1 MNTVNYGNNSYLK
14 LVVDL
19 VGWLGD
25 KGVPEYSSK
34 FSRKDYTLHQHIVLL
49 VLRSRERKTYRD
61 FVEWLDVCD
70 SIKIV
75 LGLDKVPH
83 YTALQKVADRLPPGL
98 FEEILGYIGRLIVED
113 NCVVGV
119 DGTGFSLQHS
129 SRYYCKRIKR
139 KDKHSSYL
147 KTTLAGDMRTQAILS
162 TRLRLKRRHDSI
174 DFKPVLRKAN
184 KLANISTVVA
194 DKGYDSEENMQFTAL
209 ELHAKPVISLKNR
222 DKPLDKT
229 KGKLRRELKQ
239 DFPLEIY
246 HQRSKIET
254 IISVV
259 KRKYGDTIQS
269 RKHRTKK
276 NECYLKLI
284 AYNCQKAINKLET
297 LIKGFLQSREVKK

>member
-1 MNTVNYGNNSYLK
+1 MNQVNYGNQYLK
-14 LVVDL
+14 LVRDL
-19 VGWLGD
+19 VGWLAD
-25 KGVPEYSSK
+25 KGVPRYSSK

-70 SIKIV
+70 CIKSV

-83 YTALQKVADRLPPGL
+83 YTALQKAADRLPPGL
-98 FEEILGYIGRLIVED
+98 FEEIVGYIGCLIAKD
-113 NCVVGV
+113 DCVVGI

-129 SRYYCKRIKR
+129 SKYYCDRIKR
-139 KDKHSSYL
+139 KDKHSNYL
-147 KTTLAGDMRTQAILS
+147 KTTIVGDMSTQTILAV
-162 TRLRLKRRHDSI
+162 RLRLKRRHNNV
-174 DFKPVLRKAN
+174 DFKPVLRKASKIVN
-184 KLANISTVVA
+184 MSTVVA
-194 DKGYDSEENMQFTAL
+194 DKGYDSEENMQFTAS
-209 ELHAKPVISLKNR
+209 ELHAKAVISLKNR

-229 KGKLRRELKQ
+229 KGKLRRQLKQ
-239 DFPLEIY
+239 DFPLETY

-254 IISVV
+254 IISAV

-284 AYNCQKAINKLET
+284 AYNCQKAINKIET
-297 LIKGFLQSREVKK
+297 FIRGFLQSRKNNK